1 MPSKTIT
8 QPPNTRSGGD
18 WRSQTEGGPSLIRSD
33 DPTFARFIGLGA
45 AALIIFGGMAL
56 ILQSAGRVTP
66 LGPGWASFLLTAGV
80 AGLLF
85 HAAFDWD
92 VQFRRI
98 YMVFGYAVLALG
110 VFLAVVP
117 YQGHMGSL
125 FAQGFACLLL
135 GLLFLLAFLRNE
147 DDARLRKTA
156 ESVIGALGVLMAV
169 VGLVGGNIKGDFFMP
184 VGLLL
189 AVLGIIYLAA
199 YVGSRGVS
207 DDLVYRVGLG
217 IGAAGALVVLVAL
230 GRSILPPLFHSW
242 HWKEIAPEPYFI
254 PYGALLTAVGAIYI
268 CASLLLCSDSRL
280 VVLTRRELGSL
291 FYSPIA
297 YVLLF
302 VFVVAHWLAYMWP
315 VWIML
320 TEENARATP
329 EPIVRDFIL
338 QLTAVISTI
347 VAVPVLTMRL
357 LSEEKR
363 SGTLEVLLTAPVD
376 EGVIVLS
383 KFLAAYVMYLVM
395 WLPFGLF
402 LAYFRVGGGA
412 EFDYRP
418 LFSFAIGQL
427 VTGAAFIG
435 MGVFFSSLSRSQVAS
450 GILTFGG
457 MLALTVVYF
466 FGRLASQ
473 IMVNSAEPLRSQ
485 METLSRIFKHVSYID
500 VWIDTLSGQLFL
512 RQVLFFVTLAIVWLF
527 VSVKVVEARKWT

>member
-1 MPSKTIT
+1 MPTRAIT
-8 QPPNTRSGGD
+8 QPPESRPGGD
-18 WRSQTEGGPSLIRSD
+18 WRGQTETAPSMMRSD
-33 DPTFARFIGLGA
+33 DPTIARFVGLAAGA
-45 AALIIFGGMAL
+45 LVVFGGLAL
-56 ILQSAGRVTP
+56 VLQALGRVTP
-66 LGPGWASFLLTAGV
+66 MPIGLSTFLLTAGI

-98 YMVFGYAVLALG
+98 YMVFGYVALIVG
-110 VFLAVVP
+110 AFLAVVP
-117 YQGHMGSL
+117 YNGKAGAL
-125 FAQGFACLLL
+125 FGQGFLCLFL

-147 DDARLRKTA
+147 TDEWMRKVA
-156 ESVIGALGVLMAV
+156 ETVIGALGAIMALI
-169 VGLVGGNIKGDFFMP
+169 GIVGGNIKGEFFTP
-184 VGLLL
+184 IGLLL
-189 AVLGIIYLAA
+189 AVLGIVYLTA
-199 YVGSRGVS
+199 YVGSRGIS
-207 DDLVYRVGLG
+207 DDRVYRVGQAIG
-217 IGAAGALVVLVAL
+217 IAGVLVALVAL

-242 HWKEIAPEPYFI
+242 HWKETVPDPYFI
-254 PYGALLTAVGAIYI
+254 PYGALLLVVGVVYG
-268 CASLLLCSDSRL
+268 CAGLFLCSDNRL
-280 VVLTRRELGSL
+280 IVLTRRELGSM

-297 YVLLF
+297 YVLLA

-315 VWIML
+315 VWRLLSRDEPM
-320 TEENARATP
+320 P
-329 EPIVRDFIL
+329 EPIVAHFIL

-376 EGVIVLS
+376 EGVIVIS

-402 LAYFRVGGGA
+402 LAYFRVGGGS

-427 VTGAAFIG
+427 ATGAAFIG
-435 MGVFFSSLSRSQVAS
+435 MGVFFSSLTRNQVAS
-450 GILTFGG
+450 GILAFGG

-466 FGRLASQ
+466 FGGLASQ
-473 IMVNSAEPLRSQ
+473 IMANSTEPLRGQ
-485 METLSRIFKHVSYID
+485 METLSRVLKHVSYID
-500 VWIDTLSGQLFL
+500 LWIDTLDGRLFL
-512 RQVLFFVTLAIVWLF
+512 RQVLFFVSLAVVWLF